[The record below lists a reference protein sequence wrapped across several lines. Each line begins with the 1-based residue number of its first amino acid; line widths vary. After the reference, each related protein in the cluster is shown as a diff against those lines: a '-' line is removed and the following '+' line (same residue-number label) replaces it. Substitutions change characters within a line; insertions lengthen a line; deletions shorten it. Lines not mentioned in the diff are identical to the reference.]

1 MFTGLDVDKA
11 TISVAVAQGKRG
23 GEVRHRTVP
32 HRPDQVRKFVEKL
45 AVSGSGYILAMKQT
59 LAATACTGTSSN
71 LGSSIGG
78 ADLAPRMDRCWE
90 SRGCRQAPL
99 GCRAC
104 RRLRRRQR
112 RHEAQGVG

>member
-23 GEVRHRTVP
+23 GEVRYRG
-32 HRPDQVRKFVEKL
+32 RCR
-45 AVSGSGYILAMKQT
+45 
-59 LAATACTGTSSN
+59 TGTSSN

-78 ADLAPRMDRCWE
+78 ADLAPRMGRCWE
-90 SRGCRQAPL
+90 SRGCRQAPP